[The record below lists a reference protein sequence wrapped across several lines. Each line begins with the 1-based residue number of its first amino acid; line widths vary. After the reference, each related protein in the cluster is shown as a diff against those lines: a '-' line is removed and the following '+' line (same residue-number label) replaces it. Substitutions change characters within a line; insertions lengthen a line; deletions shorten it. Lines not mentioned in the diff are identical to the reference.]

1 MPKGETDETPSEDEM
16 VSDMEELEV
25 ELPFKDYLR
34 DQKKLREL
42 VSRLEREYEKR
53 EKVIERIL
61 RFGTGLESAKALRMY
76 PTPVLEKWE
85 AALEAFRAEKLKKK

>member
-42 VSRLEREYEKR
+42 VSRLEKEYDKR